1 MRNKSRQNK
10 NTKLNSVETFKLART
25 VQKGEFASSV
35 ANQERATSGNT
46 S

>member
-1 MRNKSRQNK
+1 MRNKSHQNR

-25 VQKGEFASSV
+25 VQNGEFGILT
-35 ANQERATSGNT
+35 NQKGAMSENT